1 MRSILK
7 FATVGVFVSGCSA
20 VLGLGENY
28 TVALGQSEAGV
39 PVGKDSAVSDALL
52 IQDVSQM
59 QDVDPP
65 GPSDANADV
74 QIRDSG
80 KDAAPTPDA
89 GACTNGMYLCNGA
102 CVVADCAACPG
113 APIECMSCPTSAP
126 NGLRVC
132 VAKFGGCVLNQ
143 AYDHCSCTTTSDCR
157 SNGQVCVNMQCR
169 TCGETM
175 TNGLVCKGT
184 AKCNV
189 GDGNC
194 N

>member
-1 MRSILK
+1 MH
-7 FATVGVFVSGCSA
+7 AGVKSAVLGALFCGCSA

-28 TVALGQSEAGV
+28 AVGLRQDEAGI
-39 PVGKDSAVSDALL
+39 PVVSDSAVIDAP
-52 IQDVSQM
+52 DSMDTGADSQP
-59 QDVDPP
+59 VI
-65 GPSDANADV
+65 S
-74 QIRDSG
+74 DSG
-80 KDAAPTPDA
+80 KDATGTADA
-89 GACTNGMYLCNGA
+89 GSCTNGMYLCNGA
-102 CVVADCAACPG
+102 CVVADCRTCPG
-113 APIECMSCPTSAP
+113 APIECMACPTSAP

-169 TCGETM
+169 TCGENM
-175 TNGLVCKGT
+175 TNGLTCKGT
-184 AKCNV
+184 ATCNV